1 MLEGRAHGG
10 WPLAAK
16 GRGKPGVEPVYSTA
30 TETMAHWHAAVHD
43 LQALDSGS
51 PEARALEVKIDRL
64 QDNYQA
70 IVDGELSWQ
79 RRARVGIQR

>member
-1 MLEGRAHGG
+1 
-10 WPLAAK
+10 
-16 GRGKPGVEPVYSTA
+16 
-30 TETMAHWHAAVHD
+30 MAHWHAAVHD